1 LQTGAA
7 GILLDSRSAIQV
19 FIFPVVI
26 LKAAW
31 ETRFSSQDCVVRSA
45 VKLKAHD
52 KGARNSLKRYEKTL
66 WK

>member
-1 LQTGAA
+1 VVPVLSVPA
-7 GILLDSRSAIQV
+7 AIQV
-19 FIFPVVI
+19 FFFPVVI

-52 KGARNSLKRYEKTL
+52 KGTR
-66 WK
+66 